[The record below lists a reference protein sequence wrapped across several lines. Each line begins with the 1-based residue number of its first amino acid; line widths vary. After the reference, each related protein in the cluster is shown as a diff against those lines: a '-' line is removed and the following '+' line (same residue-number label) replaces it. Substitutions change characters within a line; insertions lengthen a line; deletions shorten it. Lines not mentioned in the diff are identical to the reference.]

1 MQLCTVAPYQLI
13 TAVYR
18 CHYCYLIATTATTG
32 EAVSDT
38 NAVRL
43 PPAIMLTLDR
53 QAKTSKPPI
62 TPQHHVMIEF
72 LGTHEFAWLR
82 ADAATPLTSLAD
94 NPNPKSMKKKA
105 FDVAMQEAHELL
117 TRPGG
122 LLGETVT
129 PVTAASVQLPAVF
142 DVETALSE
150 AASCSSAAAAAAGS
164 SNTDTESSTEEEEE
178 TEDPEVLLRADPL
191 VDAKRK
197 FSALSDSGSSSGA
210 TAGGAYSASAAAAPA
225 AAAPPV
231 KKRAPATN
239 SSSSGTGGA
248 AGSSSSG
255 GVKVAKGTKRTLQLL
270 HQPGVKKE
278 RALQAVKRY
287 LAKFKGQFGI
297 ADVSVPSLFEPQ
309 FIESQREHSSSSSAK
324 QQQHRGASSEYPGES
339 SDAPGGPL
347 ASPYSAD
354 AASDGD
360 TTDEDDGDIGQIDS
374 EGPKSCVVRKAAL
387 ARQLAVLESSLAA
400 VTQEFQQQAVA
411 LGAACAKPLPP
422 DVLYAEALPGT
433 YYKSN
438 GCATVAFI

>member
-1 MQLCTVAPYQLI
+1 
-13 TAVYR
+13 
-18 CHYCYLIATTATTG
+18 
-32 EAVSDT
+32 
-38 NAVRL
+38 
-43 PPAIMLTLDR
+43 MLTLDR

-129 PVTAASVQLPAVF
+129 SVTAAPVPLPAVF
-142 DVETALSE
+142 DVDTALSE
-150 AASCSSAAAAAAGS
+150 AASSSDSAAAAVAAAAGS
-164 SNTDTESSTEEEEE
+164 ANTDTESSTEEEEE
-178 TEDPEVLLRADPL
+178 IEDLDELFRADPL

-197 FSALSDSGSSSGA
+197 FSTLSDSGSSSGA
-210 TAGGAYSASAAAAPA
+210 TAGAYTASTAAAPAA

-231 KKRAPATN
+231 KKRAPAT
-239 SSSSGTGGA
+239 SGTGGA
-248 AGSSSSG
+248 TAGSSSSSG
-255 GVKVAKGTKRTLQLL
+255 GVKMAKGTKRTLQLL

-287 LAKFKGQFGI
+287 LSKFKGQFGI

-309 FIESQREHSSSSSAK
+309 FIESQREHSSSSSHK
-324 QQQHRGASSEYPGES
+324 QQQQHRGTSSEYPGKS

-411 LGAACAKPLPP
+411 LGAAACAKPLPP
-422 DVLYAEALPGT
+422 DVLYAEALPG
-433 YYKSN
+433 N
-438 GCATVAFI
+438 VLHI